1 MTLRSINPATEE
13 ILEEYSEHT
22 DAEIDEALSRSVQ
35 TFESQK
41 FLSFAKRADK
51 MEAVAKILDSE
62 QDKFARILTLEM
74 GKTYHAAQQEIKK
87 CAWVCRYY
95 AENTHIFLAD
105 QPVKTDS
112 LKSFVRYQPLGPVLA
127 IMPWNFPF
135 WQVFRFAV
143 PALMAGNT
151 ALLKH
156 ASNVPQ
162 AALAIEEIMRRAGF
176 ADGVFQTLLVG
187 ANKVEKILTDNRV
200 KAVTLTGSEKAGATV
215 AILAGSQ
222 IKKTVLELGG
232 SDPFIVMPSA
242 DLDDA
247 VQKAMLA
254 RIQNNG
260 QSCIAA
266 KRFIIHTAVYD
277 NFRAALK
284 DKFEALKVGNPM
296 DEAMDIGPL
305 AMANTRDFLNRQ
317 INDSL
322 KKGAKRVTGAESIA
336 GLGYFYKPGILENIP
351 WDSPAARDELF
362 GPVASLFRV
371 QNFEEAIALANNTRF
386 GLGSAIFTQDINEME
401 RAIDSIEAGCIF
413 VNSIVAS
420 DPRLPFGG
428 IKASGYGRELAAEG
442 IREFV
447 NIKTVSINGI

>member
-1 MTLRSINPATEE
+1 MILRSINPATEE
-13 ILEEYSEHT
+13 ILAEYSEHN
-22 DAEIDEALSRSVQ
+22 DSEIDEMLSRSVRA
-35 TFESQK
+35 FASQK
-41 FLSFAKRADK
+41 FLSLARRANK

-87 CAWVCRYY
+87 CAGVCRYY
-95 AENTHIFLAD
+95 AENAPIFLAD

-112 LKSFVRYQPLGPVLA
+112 MKSFVRYQPLGTVLA

-162 AALAIEEIMRRAGF
+162 AALAIEEIIRRAGF

-247 VQKAMLA
+247 VQKALLA

-305 AMANTRDFLNRQ
+305 AMANTRDYLNKQ

-322 KKGAKRVTGAESIA
+322 KKGAKRVTGAEPIT
-336 GLGYFYKPGILENIP
+336 GPGYFYRPGILENIP
-351 WDSPAARDELF
+351 WDAPAAQDELF

-371 QNFEEAIALANNTRF
+371 QNLEEAITLANNTRF
-386 GLGSAIFTQDINEME
+386 GLGSAIFTQDKNEME